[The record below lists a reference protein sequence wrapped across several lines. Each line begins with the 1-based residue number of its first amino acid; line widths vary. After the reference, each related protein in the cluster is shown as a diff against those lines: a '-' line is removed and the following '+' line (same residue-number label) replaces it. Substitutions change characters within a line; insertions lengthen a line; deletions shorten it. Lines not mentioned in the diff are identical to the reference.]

1 MVVQKSYNFYRESPI
16 RILLEYS
23 GEKRKAKLRMSSD
36 ANPDCGVARR
46 ADWEVWWRR
55 ERGMENLVCANGVGV
70 LFSYRV
76 NTATRSIFYR
86 PYGILEESPYKFI
99 PLSIVLQFLRIRMN
113 ILKQVKS
120 FRRIPEYAVMNYTL
134 KEKKR
139 KKKWKKNKMNRINLY
154 SESKSKNYFL
164 KLYTMHFRSIM
175 QWAFKCFKPNRK

>member
-1 MVVQKSYNFYRESPI
+1 
-16 RILLEYS
+16 
-23 GEKRKAKLRMSSD
+23 
-36 ANPDCGVARR
+36 
-46 ADWEVWWRR
+46 
-55 ERGMENLVCANGVGV
+55 MENLVCANGVGV

-139 KKKWKKNKMNRINLY
+139 KKK
-154 SESKSKNYFL
+154 
-164 KLYTMHFRSIM
+164 
-175 QWAFKCFKPNRK
+175 